1 LPDAATFGGVTTG
14 KYENRGYDNFGGS
27 VAGTMVNSESWWPPR
42 PQPPA
47 GAPNVVVI
55 IVDDV
60 GFADIGC
67 FGGEIR
73 TPNLDR
79 LAADGV
85 RLANFHVNPMCSPT
99 RASLLTGMNSHSVG
113 VGHVAQDDPGFPG
126 YAGELASDVNTAA
139 EVFRANGYATFMVG
153 KWHLAKDSDIG
164 PDGPRHS
171 WPLQRGFDRYY
182 GILDAFTNLHH
193 PHELVIDNS
202 HPSIDS
208 YPDGYYLTDDLTT
221 QAIAMVKAQKTAN
234 VEQPFFL
241 YVAHPAAHAPLLAK
255 ADDIDRY
262 RGVYEKG
269 WDEIR
274 LARHAR
280 QIELGIIAPDTPL
293 SPRPTEAGDDVVAW
307 DSLDP
312 QSQQLFAREMA
323 VFAGMVDCIDQSVGT
338 LRAALEQMGEW
349 ENTIV
354 VFCSDNGASREGQA
368 NGTTN
373 YYNYLTAMLNDWDT
387 RALDAAR
394 LDLIGSP
401 QAMSHYPR
409 GWANAGNTPF
419 RLYKINTHAGG
430 HSVPF
435 IMHGPGVGAAVG
447 AGAVRSQYQHVTDV
461 LPTLIA
467 MAGVVVPAMR
477 DGVPVRSMHGSSMVP
492 VLASSGAP
500 STHGPQYTEMLGHR
514 HFTDG
519 QYEIVTRR
527 VQRTPFTDDDWE
539 LYDVVADPVQLNDLA
554 AGDRERVLDLARQ
567 FDEAAWANQVY
578 PLDEGSGYR
587 WIIRP
592 PDVDVYDKPVT
603 LWPGTPTLN
612 RWRSSRLI
620 WSRSFR
626 ITVSFSC
633 SAGDRGTLVA
643 HGDQGGG
650 YALVVDAGRVGF
662 ALNDGHGG
670 MTRLDLGALADGA
683 HVLVA
688 DVEAP
693 GKQRWNWQF
702 SLDGKAVA
710 SLPDVAALFPMAPFE
725 GINVG
730 IDRRSPVDWAR
741 SVADGPFAYTGTIN
755 SVRYEPGELA
765 PDNGARF
772 VDFLRSMGSRYE

>member
-1 LPDAATFGGVTTG
+1 
-14 KYENRGYDNFGGS
+14 
-27 VAGTMVNSESWWPPR
+27 
-42 PQPPA
+42 
-47 GAPNVVVI
+47 
-55 IVDDV
+55 
-60 GFADIGC
+60 
-67 FGGEIR
+67 
-73 TPNLDR
+73 
-79 LAADGV
+79 
-85 RLANFHVNPMCSPT
+85 
-99 RASLLTGMNSHSVG
+99 LLTGMNSHSVG

-126 YAGELASDVNTAA
+126 YAGELAADVNTAA

-202 HPSIDS
+202 HPTIDQ
-208 YPDGYYLTDDLTT
+208 YPDGYYLTDDLTN
-221 QAIAMVKAQKTAN
+221 QAMAMVKGQKASN
-234 VEQPFFL
+234 PDQPFFL

-255 ADDIDRY
+255 PDDIARY

-269 WDEIR
+269 WNAIR
-274 LARHAR
+274 AERHRR
-280 QIELGIIAPDTPL
+280 QIELGIIEPDTPL
-293 SPRPTEAGDDVVAW
+293 SPRPVEEGDDVVAW
-307 DSLDP
+307 DSLDSAT
-312 QSQQLFAREMA
+312 QELFARYMA
-323 VFAGMVDCIDQSVGT
+323 VFAGMVDCIDQSVGV
-338 LRAALEQMGEW
+338 LRSTLEQMGEW
-349 ENTIV
+349 DKTIV

-373 YYNYLTAMLNDWDT
+373 YYNYLTAMLHDWDT
-387 RALDAAR
+387 RSVDADR

-401 QAMSHYPR
+401 QTMSHYPR

-430 HSVPF
+430 QSVPC
-435 IMHGPGVGAAVG
+435 IIAGPGVDAAGV
-447 AGAVRSQYQHVTDV
+447 VRRQYQHVTDV
-461 LPTLIA
+461 LPTLIELT
-467 MAGVVVPAMR
+467 GVVVPPLR
-477 DGVPVRSMHGSSMVP
+477 DGQPVRSMHGSSMVP
-492 VLASSGAP
+492 VLVSALAAP
-500 STHGPQYTEMLGHR
+500 THGPQYTEMLGHR

-519 QYEIVTRR
+519 RYEIVTRR
-527 VQRTPFTDDDWE
+527 VPRTKFTDDDWE
-539 LYDVVADPVQLNDLA
+539 LYDVVADPVQLHDLA
-554 AGDRERVLDLARQ
+554 GSDRARVLDLARQ

-592 PDVDVYDKPVT
+592 QHVEVYDKPVT
-603 LWPGTPTLN
+603 VWPGTPTLN

-626 ITVSFSC
+626 IVVSFD
-633 SAGDRGTLVA
+633 ARVGNRGTLVA

-650 YALVVDAGRVGF
+650 YAFTVDAGRLQFVF
-662 ALNDGHGG
+662 NNGHGS
-670 MTRLDLGALADGA
+670 MHRLDLGAIGSGRSQ
-683 HVLVA
+683 LVA

-693 GKQRWNWQF
+693 GGQRWNWRF
-702 SLDGKAVA
+702 SVDG
-710 SLPDVAALFPMAPFE
+710 LPVGELLDVAALFPMAPFE

-741 SVADGPFAYTGTIN
+741 YVVDGAFAYTGEIT

-765 PDNGARF
+765 PDNGALF
-772 VDFLRSMGSRYE
+772 LDFLRTMGSRYE